1 LIIART
7 GASLA
12 MRFVFTA
19 FIAAAVAPLA
29 LSACAPAPTPNKS
42 ALSALSPADDS
53 GGAANLGAVPA
64 TPVAD
69 APFAVNVMADFDA
82 PWALAFLPD
91 NRGLLVTERS
101 GRLLHWTGDGPAR
114 AIAGTPTVSFAG
126 QGGLGDVVLS
136 PNFTSDRMVY
146 LSWAEEGPGGK
157 GAAVGRGRLS
167 ADGQQLEGFATIWRA
182 TPFVDGNGHFGH
194 RIAFGPDGMLYI
206 STGERQAFTPAQDM
220 TATLGKII
228 RLHPDG
234 RIPTDN
240 PFAAQGGAAA
250 QIWALGLR
258 NPLGIAFDDAGRLWE
273 TEMGPA
279 GGDEVNLISRGANY
293 GYPNVSNGDHY
304 DGRIIPDH
312 SPTDGYAAPQ
322 LWWNPAMSPGG
333 MMIYRGAAFPAW
345 RGDAFIAALG
355 GQALIR
361 IDLDGASARRGER
374 WAMGA
379 RVRAVATGSDGAIWL
394 LEDGRNGSQGRLL
407 RLTPRG

>member
-1 LIIART
+1 
-7 GASLA
+7 
-12 MRFVFTA
+12 MRFVPA
-19 FIAAAVAPLA
+19 FALLSLA
-29 LSACAPAPTPNKS
+29 LSGCTPAPAP
-42 ALSALSPADDS
+42 ADNAATAA
-53 GGAANLGAVPA
+53 GNVAANLVAASGNLGRVAA

-69 APFAVNVMADFDA
+69 APFTVDVIADFDA
-82 PWALAFLPD
+82 PWAMAFLPG
-91 NRGLLVTERS
+91 NRGLLVTEKA
-101 GRLLHWTGDGPAR
+101 GRLLWWTGDGPAQE
-114 AIAGTPTVSFAG
+114 VSGGPAVSNAG
-126 QGGLGDVVLS
+126 QGGLGDVVLH
-136 PNFTSDRMVY
+136 PDFARNRYVY

-167 ADGQQLEGFATIWRA
+167 ADGQRLEGFATIWRA
-182 TPFVDGNGHFGH
+182 TPFVAGNGHFGH
-194 RIAFGPDGMLYI
+194 RLAFGPDGMLYI
-206 STGERQAFTPAQDM
+206 STGDRQAFTPAQDM

-234 RIPTDN
+234 RVPTDN

-258 NPLGIAFDDAGRLWE
+258 NPLGIAFDESGRLWE

-279 GGDEVNLISRGANY
+279 GGDEVNLITRGGNY

-304 DGRIIPDH
+304 DGRAIPDH
-312 SPTDGYAAPQ
+312 SRADGYVAPQ

-333 MMIYRGAAFPAW
+333 MMIYRGSAFPAW

-361 IDLDGASARRGER
+361 VDLDGARARSGDR

-379 RVRAVATGSDGAIWL
+379 RMRAVAEGPDGHIWL

-407 RLTPRG
+407 RISPRR